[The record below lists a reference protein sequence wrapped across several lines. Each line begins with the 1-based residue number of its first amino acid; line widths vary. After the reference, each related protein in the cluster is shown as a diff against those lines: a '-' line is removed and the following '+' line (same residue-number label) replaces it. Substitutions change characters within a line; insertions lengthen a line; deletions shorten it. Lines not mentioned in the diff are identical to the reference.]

1 MGTYVGSAEA
11 ARILG
16 VRPATLYAYV
26 SRGLVER
33 RLGPDGRRSLYALD
47 DVEALARRGRS
58 RTAPAPPS
66 IDVRIASA
74 VTVLDEDGPTYRG
87 HRVEVLAEEATF
99 EQVAELL
106 WAGELPAAAP
116 TWPEPAADDAAAAAA
131 ARAVVGRPGLSALT
145 ATATVL
151 AERHPGDPPDLAA
164 RRLLGVAPLAVGAED
179 PGGGPVAERLVR
191 ALTGDADP
199 ATVAAIDR
207 ALVLMAD
214 HELTTSTLAVRVAAS
229 VRPPMGHALVAGLAT
244 MAGDL
249 HGGAAAHV
257 GELLVEVRAD
267 GAAAAIARRR
277 SRRERIPGF
286 GHSIYRRRDPR
297 LAPLL
302 EAVALLPDPDEWA
315 PAVDDLLAE
324 AGARLAHPPNV
335 DLGLGVLHATAG
347 LAPDT
352 PLFAVA
358 RLAGFGAHAA
368 EELEARPVRY
378 RGLARPPT

>member
-1 MGTYVGSAEA
+1 
-11 ARILG
+11 
-16 VRPATLYAYV
+16 
-26 SRGLVER
+26 
-33 RLGPDGRRSLYALD
+33 
-47 DVEALARRGRS
+47 
-58 RTAPAPPS
+58 
-66 IDVRIASA
+66 
-74 VTVLDEDGPTYRG
+74 VLDEDGPLYRG
-87 HRVEVLAEEATF
+87 HRVEALAEEATF

-106 WAGELPAAAP
+106 WTGDLPASPPRWPGP
-116 TWPEPAADDAAAAAA
+116 TAADVAAATA
-131 ARAVVGRPGLSALT
+131 ARDAIGRPGLSALT

-151 AERHPGDPPDLAA
+151 GEHHPDDPPDLAA
-164 RRLLGVAPLAVGAED
+164 RRLLGVAPLAIGASD
-179 PGGGPVAERLVR
+179 PGDGPTAERLVR
-191 ALTGDADP
+191 ALTGHDDP
-199 ATVAAIDR
+199 ATVTAVDR
-207 ALVLMAD
+207 ALVLLAD
-214 HELTTSTLAVRVAAS
+214 HELTTSTLAVRVAVS
-229 VRPPMGHALVAGLAT
+229 VRPPLGHALVAGLAT

-257 GELLVEVRAD
+257 GELLEEVRAD

-277 SRRERIPGF
+277 ARRERIPGF

-302 EAVALLPDPDEWA
+302 AAVELLPDPDVWA

-324 AGARLAHPPNV
+324 AGARLSHPPNV
-335 DLGLGVLHATAG
+335 DLGLGVLHATAR

-378 RGLARPPT
+378 RGLARPPD